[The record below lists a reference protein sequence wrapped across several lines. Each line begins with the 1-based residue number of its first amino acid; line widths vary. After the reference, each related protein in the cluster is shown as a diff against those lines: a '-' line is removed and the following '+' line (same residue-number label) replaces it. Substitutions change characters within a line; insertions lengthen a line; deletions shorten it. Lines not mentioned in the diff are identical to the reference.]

1 MSLRTVSGDIALP
14 FATARAAG
22 TYSSGPIANP
32 GATSDVLALVYVAA
46 VAGTT
51 HTLDVAL
58 QTSPDNSTWTSV
70 TGGGIT
76 QMTAAGNSVAYARC
90 NDEYIQVLA
99 TVGGTGSPTVDF
111 KVAVMVIP
119 S

>member
-22 TYSSGPIANP
+22 NYSSGPIANP
-32 GATSDVLALVYVAA
+32 GATSDVVALVHCTAIT
-46 VAGTT
+46 GTSPT
-51 HTLDVAL
+51 VDVVL

-70 TGGGIT
+70 TGGAT
-76 QMTAAGNSVAYARC
+76 AQLTAAGNAVAYARC
-90 NDEYIQVLA
+90 DAEYIQVKA
-99 TVGGTGSPTVDF
+99 TIGGTASPTADF
-111 KVAVMVIP
+111 QVAVMVIP